1 MCDNVLKTI
10 IVQAVKQSG
19 GYGLVLQ
26 ILNEKNMSERVAM
39 ENEKR
44 GNNIEE
50 YGLLITLAAIW
61 GIDFDGE
68 DDIKDDKRIAVF
80 L

>member
-1 MCDNVLKTI
+1 
-10 IVQAVKQSG
+10 
-19 GYGLVLQ
+19 
-26 ILNEKNMSERVAM
+26 MSERVAM

-50 YGLLITLAAIW
+50 YGLLITFAAIW

-68 DDIKDDKRIAVF
+68 DDIKDDKKDSCVF
-80 L
+80 MRKT